1 METSMRI
8 GIPRETRDGETRVAA
23 TPETVKKYVMSG
35 HQVLVE
41 RDAGLCAHFENA
53 AYEQAGAT
61 LVGPDQALGAELVLK
76 VRAPSGSELTL
87 MQSGACLL
95 GMLDPFDLAGID
107 AMAGAGLTAFAL
119 EAAPR
124 TTRAQ
129 SLDVLSSQANLAG
142 YKAVLLASQYYGRM
156 FPMMMTAAGTIK
168 AARVV
173 VLGTGV
179 AGLQAIATAK
189 RLGAVV
195 EASDVRPAAREQVES
210 LGAKFIDVP
219 FETDE
224 EREIAQGVGGYARP
238 MPASWMARQ
247 ATLVAERCKQADI
260 VITTA
265 LIPGRPAPQ
274 LIAAETVHA
283 MKPGSVI
290 VDLAVERGGNCPLS
304 VKGQVVHVNDVT
316 LVGLT
321 NLPGMIATDASA
333 LYARNLMDF
342 LKLIIDKE
350 AKLNIARDDDIVT
363 ACLICEGG
371 QNLRNK

>member
-1 METSMRI
+1 MRI

-23 TPETVKKYVMSG
+23 TPETVKKYVAAG
-35 HQVLVE
+35 HQVFFE
-41 RDAGLCAHFENA
+41 RDAGISAHFDNA
-53 AYEQAGAT
+53 SYEQAGAT
-61 LVGPDQALGAELVLK
+61 LTDSGEALSAELVLK
-76 VRAPSGSELTL
+76 VRAPDAGELSR
-87 MQSGACLL
+87 MRKGACVI
-95 GMLDPFDLAGID
+95 GMLDPFDSASND
-107 AMAGAGLTAFAL
+107 AIAAAGLTAFAL

-142 YKAVLLASQYYGRM
+142 YKAVLLAGQYYGKM

-195 EASDVRPAAREQVES
+195 EASDVRPAAKEQVES

-238 MPASWMARQ
+238 MPASWMSRQ
-247 ATLVAERCKQADI
+247 AALVAERCKQADI

-265 LIPGRPAPQ
+265 LIPGRPAPT
-274 LIAAETVHA
+274 LISPETVQS

-304 VKGQVVHVNDVT
+304 QKGKVVHEHDVT

-321 NLPGMIATDASA
+321 NLPGMLATDASA
-333 LYARNLMDF
+333 LYSRNVMDF

-350 AKLNIARDDDIVT
+350 GKLAINREDDIVV
-363 ACLICEGG
+363 ACLICEDGK
-371 QNLRNK
+371 NLRNA